1 MAAVAV
7 AEQAASGSIAGEPH
21 VLVVPYPAQG
31 HMQPLLHLSSLL
43 AARGLRLTVAATPT
57 TAHLL
62 APLLA
67 AHPSSVRPL
76 TFPSASAGHDTSGPN
91 SVGADFHAHAAALRA
106 PLGEWLR
113 SRARLDSGDGEV
125 TGLQGRVVAV
135 ISDFFCGWTQPLAA
149 EAGVPRL
156 VFAPSGLL
164 ATAATH
170 LLFRRMPR
178 PPPPPE
184 GDEGRRRG
192 YAVSFP
198 DLPGAPA
205 FPWPQI
211 SRMYR
216 SYAEAGAGEHAE
228 AIKDNFLWNLESA
241 AFVCNT
247 CHPLEGKY
255 LDAQPLKDLA
265 GKRVWSVGP
274 VAPPPADDPAGAT
287 DDVTTWLDA
296 FPDASVAY
304 VSFGTM
310 MVPPAA
316 HAAALAS
323 ALERS
328 GTPFVWAAAAE
339 TALPD
344 GFEARAAAAGTGLV
358 LRRWAPQVAA
368 LRHRATGCFVTHCGW
383 NSVMEAC
390 AAGVPM
396 LAWPMA
402 ADQFFNARLVVEEAR
417 VGVAASWGGFGGVPD
432 VEDLVRALDEVVG
445 EGGAGV
451 RARAKELALRV
462 AEVVGEGGSARREL
476 DGLVQKLRELG
487 AP

>member
-1 MAAVAV
+1 MAAAAAV
-7 AEQAASGSIAGEPH
+7 AEQAASGSTAGAPH

-31 HMQPLLHLSSLL
+31 HMQPLLHLASLL
-43 AARGLRLTVAATPT
+43 AARGLRLTVAATPA

-76 TFPSASAGHDTSGPN
+76 TFSSAAGHDTSGPS

-106 PLGEWLR
+106 PLRDWLR
-113 SRARLDSGDGEV
+113 SDSGHGH
-125 TGLQGRVVAV
+125 GHGRVTAV

-149 EAGVPRL
+149 DAGVPRL

-170 LLFRRMPR
+170 SLFRRTPR
-178 PPPPPE
+178 PPPPE

-216 SYAEAGAGEHAE
+216 SYAEADGAAGGGEHAE
-228 AIKDNFLWNLESA
+228 VIKDNFLWNLESA

-255 LDAQPLKDLA
+255 LDAQPLVDLA
-265 GKRVWSVGP
+265 GKRVWAVGP
-274 VAPPPADDPAGAT
+274 VAPPTEETAAD
-287 DDVTTWLDA
+287 DDVTAWLDA

-310 MVPPAA
+310 MVPPPA

-344 GFEARAAAAGTGLV
+344 GFEARAVAARTGLV

-396 LAWPMA
+396 LTWPMA
-402 ADQFFNARLVVEEAR
+402 ADQFFNARLVVEEAH
-417 VGVAASWGGFGGVPD
+417 VAVAASWGGFGGVPD
-432 VEDLVRALDEVVG
+432 VEDLVRALDEIVG

-451 RARAKELALRV
+451 RARAKELAVMV
-462 AEVVGEGGSARREL
+462 AEAMGEGGSSRREL
-476 DGLVQKLRELG
+476 DGLVQELRELG
-487 AP
+487 SGR

>member
-1 MAAVAV
+1 MAAAAAV
-7 AEQAASGSIAGEPH
+7 AEQAASGSTGGAPH

-31 HMQPLLHLSSLL
+31 HMQPLLHLASLL
-43 AARGLRLTVAATPT
+43 AARGLRITVAATPA

-76 TFPSASAGHDTSGPN
+76 TFPSAADHDTSGPT
-91 SVGADFHAHAAALRA
+91 S
-106 PLGEWLR
+106 WLR
-113 SRARLDSGDGEV
+113 SDS
-125 TGLQGRVVAV
+125 GRVVAV

-156 VFAPSGLL
+156 VFAPSGAL

-170 LLFRRMPR
+170 SLFRRMPR
-178 PPPPPE
+178 PPPPME
-184 GDEGRRRG
+184 GDAARWRG
-192 YAVSFP
+192 FAVSFP

-216 SYAEAGAGEHAE
+216 SYAEGGAGAGGKHAE

-255 LDAQPLKDLA
+255 LDAQPLVDLA
-265 GKRVWSVGP
+265 GKRVWAVGP
-274 VAPPPADDPAGAT
+274 VAPPPPETESTGGGAT
-287 DDVTTWLDA
+287 DDVTAWLDA

-310 MVPPAA
+310 MVPPPG

-344 GFEARAAAAGTGLV
+344 GFEARAVAARTGLV

-402 ADQFFNARLVVEEAR
+402 ADQFFNARLVVEEAH
-417 VGVAASWGGFGGVPD
+417 VAVAASWGGFGGVPD

-451 RARAKELALRV
+451 RARAKELAVMV
-462 AEVVGEGGSARREL
+462 AEAMGEGGSSRREL
-476 DGLVQKLRELG
+476 DGLVQELRELG
-487 AP
+487 SGR

>member
-1 MAAVAV
+1 MAAAV
-7 AEQAASGSIAGEPH
+7 AASGSTAGAPH

-31 HMQPLLHLSSLL
+31 HMQPLLHLASLL
-43 AARGLRLTVAATPT
+43 AARGLRLTVAATPD

-67 AHPSSVRPL
+67 AHPSSVAPL
-76 TFPSASAGHDTSGPN
+76 TFPSAAAAAGHDATSGPT

-106 PLGEWLR
+106 PLRDWLR
-113 SRARLDSGDGEV
+113 SGDSGHGR
-125 TGLQGRVVAV
+125 GRVAAV
-135 ISDFFCGWTQPLAA
+135 ISDFFCGWTQPFAA

-156 VFAPSGLL
+156 VFAPSGVL
-164 ATAATH
+164 ATAAAH
-170 LLFRRMPR
+170 SLFRRAPR
-178 PPPPPE
+178 PPPPPPE

-192 YAVSFP
+192 FAVSFP

-216 SYAEAGAGEHAE
+216 SYAEGSGAVEHAE

-241 AFVCNT
+241 GFVCNT

-255 LDAQPLKDLA
+255 LAAQPLEDLA
-265 GKRVWSVGP
+265 GKRVWAVGP
-274 VAPPPADDPAGAT
+274 VAPAPEKESTDGSAVV
-287 DDVTTWLDA
+287 DDVIAWLDA

-310 MVPPAA
+310 MVPPPA
-316 HAAALAS
+316 HAAALAA

-328 GTPFVWAAAAE
+328 GTPFVWAAAAA

-344 GFEARAAAAGTGLV
+344 GFEARAASAGTGLV

-368 LRHRATGCFVTHCGW
+368 LRHRAVGCFVTHCGW

-417 VGVAASWGGFGGVPD
+417 VAVAASWGGFGGVLE
-432 VEDLVRALDEVVG
+432 VEDLVRALAGIVR

-451 RARAKELALRV
+451 RARAKELALMV
-462 AEVVGEGGSARREL
+462 AEAVGEGGSARREL
-476 DGLVQKLRELG
+476 DGLVQELRELG
-487 AP
+487 SGR